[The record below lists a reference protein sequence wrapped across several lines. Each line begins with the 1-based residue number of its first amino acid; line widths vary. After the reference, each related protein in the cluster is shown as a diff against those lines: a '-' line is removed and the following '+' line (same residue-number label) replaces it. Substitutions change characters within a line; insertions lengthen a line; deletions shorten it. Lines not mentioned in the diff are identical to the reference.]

1 LNAVGS
7 ILSNVNTGS
16 IFKLCQFGLK
26 RSMKSNLRRLVM
38 FNVPKLRFG
47 EFEGEWVEKCLNK
60 VSQINPKSKK
70 LPNEFIYIDL
80 ESVDK
85 GRLVKSNKILKNNA
99 PSRAK
104 RVLLSEDILFQT
116 VRPYQKNNYFYKLDG
131 SYVASTGYAQIRANE
146 STRFL
151 YHKLHTDKFVNN
163 VLLRCTGTSYPAINS
178 TDLSKIKIFLPKEK
192 EQQKIATF
200 LTSIDQKIEQLNQK
214 RTFLESYK
222 KGLMQKIFSQEIR
235 FKRDDGGE
243 FEDWEEKRLCEIVD
257 IIDGDRGIN
266 YPKAH
271 EFYENEHCLF
281 LSAKNVTKN
290 GFRFL
295 EKQFISKEK
304 DDVLSKGKLKKNDII
319 LTTRG
324 SVGHFAFY
332 SKDIPF
338 EHMRINSGMVIL
350 RSKDLNLLSEFLYKA
365 CASYSIKKQIKVIAF
380 GSAQPQLTVKAIKK
394 IKINLPCLEEQQKI
408 STFLTS
414 IDQKITQTNQSLEE
428 MKAFK
433 KGLLQQMFV

>member
-1 LNAVGS
+1 
-7 ILSNVNTGS
+7 
-16 IFKLCQFGLK
+16 
-26 RSMKSNLRRLVM
+26 M

-47 EFEGEWVEKCLNK
+47 EFEGEWVEKRLNK
-60 VSQINPKSKK
+60 VSQVNPKSKK

-104 RVLLSEDILFQT
+104 RVLLPEDILFQT
-116 VRPYQKNNYFYKLDG
+116 VRPYQQNNYFYKLDG

-214 RTFLESYK
+214 RTLLESYK
-222 KGLMQKIFSQEIR
+222 KGLIQKIFSQKIR

-243 FEDWEEKRLCEIVD
+243 FEDWTLLKIENFLNERSVYPTSKVPLYSLTIENGIIPKSARYERSFLVKKDDAYKLMKRNDFAFNPMNLRFGALARHKEDIDVMVSKYYNIFYCNEKLIPKFAEEYFTTYNSIQFYNKMATGTLEEKKRVHYKDFL
-257 IIDGDRGIN
+257 
-266 YPKAH
+266 K
-271 EFYENEHCLF
+271 FKFLF
-281 LSAKNVTKN
+281 PS
-290 GFRFL
+290 
-295 EKQFISKEK
+295 
-304 DDVLSKGKLKKNDII
+304 LK
-319 LTTRG
+319 
-324 SVGHFAFY
+324 
-332 SKDIPF
+332 
-338 EHMRINSGMVIL
+338 
-350 RSKDLNLLSEFLYKA
+350 
-365 CASYSIKKQIKVIAF
+365 
-380 GSAQPQLTVKAIKK
+380 
-394 IKINLPCLEEQQKI
+394 EQQKI
-408 STFLTS
+408 ATFLTS
-414 IDQKITQTNQSLEE
+414 IDQKISQNNQALEQ